1 MRRRGSLVTV
11 AATAAL
17 AFALIGWVSTAG
29 PLELLGVPTGTATTA
44 QVPRPTPV
52 RARPPSVTATPATRA
67 GSHGYDLSWV
77 FDVTALLLFLVA
89 LIVVV
94 LLAGWVWSNRW
105 HRPRKRPETHFAIL
119 PEVSLAAL
127 TADAPVQLGALQEG
141 TPRNAIVACWLRLE
155 TAAGQAGVARHPA
168 ETSTEFTARVL
179 GALAVDAAMF
189 EGFAGLYREAR
200 FSRHE
205 LGEPARQSALT
216 ALRCLHQDIAASGAA
231 ISADLSGGEER

>member
-1 MRRRGSLVTV
+1 MRRRGSLLAA

-17 AFALIGWVSTAG
+17 TFALIGWVSSAG
-29 PLELLGVPTGTATTA
+29 SLEVLGVPTGTATTV
-44 QVPRPTPV
+44 QVPLPAPV
-52 RARPPSVTATPATRA
+52 RARPSVTATPVTRA

-77 FDVTALLLFLVA
+77 FDVTALLLLSVA

-94 LLAGWVWSNRW
+94 LLAGWVWRNRW
-105 HRPRKRPETHFAIL
+105 HRPRKRPQAHFDVL

-127 TADAPVQLGALQEG
+127 TADAPVQLAVLQEG

-189 EGFAGLYREAR
+189 KGFAGLYREAR

-205 LGEPARQSALT
+205 LGEPARQSALA
-216 ALRCLHQDIAASGAA
+216 ALRCLHRDIAASGAA
-231 ISADLSGGEER
+231 ISADLSEEEER

>member
-1 MRRRGSLVTV
+1 MRRRGSLVAV

-17 AFALIGWVSTAG
+17 AFALIGWVSSAG
-29 PLELLGVPTGTATTA
+29 SLEVLGVPTGTATSV

-52 RARPPSVTATPATRA
+52 RARPSVTATPATRA

-77 FDVTALLLFLVA
+77 FDVTALLLWSVA

-94 LLAGWVWSNRW
+94 LLAGWVWRNRW
-105 HRPRKRPETHFAIL
+105 HRPRKRPEEAHFDVL

-127 TADAPVQLGALQEG
+127 TADAPVQLAALQEG

-168 ETSTEFTARVL
+168 ETSTEFTTRVL
-179 GALAVDAAMF
+179 GALTVDAARF
-189 EGFAGLYREAR
+189 KGFAGLYREAR

-205 LGEPARQSALT
+205 LGEPARQSALA
-216 ALRCLHQDIAASGAA
+216 ALRSLHQDIAASGAA
-231 ISADLSGGEER
+231 ISPDPTDEEER

>member
-1 MRRRGSLVTV
+1 MRRRGSLLAV

-29 PLELLGVPTGTATTA
+29 SLEVLGVPTGTATSA

-52 RARPPSVTATPATRA
+52 RARPSVTATPATRA

-89 LIVVV
+89 LVVVV
-94 LLAGWVWSNRW
+94 LLAGWLWSNRW
-105 HRPRKRPETHFAIL
+105 HRPRLRPEAHFDVL

-127 TADAPVQLGALQEG
+127 RADAPVQLAALQKG

-216 ALRCLHQDIAASGAA
+216 ALRCLHREIAASGAA

>member
-1 MRRRGSLVTV
+1 MRRRGSLLAV
-11 AATAAL
+11 AGTAAL
-17 AFALIGWVSTAG
+17 TFALIGWVSSAG
-29 PLELLGVPTGTATTA
+29 SLEVLGVPTGTATSV

-52 RARPPSVTATPATRA
+52 RQPPSVTATPATRA

-77 FDVTALLLFLVA
+77 FDVTALLLLLVA
-89 LIVVV
+89 LLVVV
-94 LLAGWVWSNRW
+94 LLAGWVWRNRW
-105 HRPRKRPETHFAIL
+105 HRPRKRPEAHFDIL

-127 TADAPVQLGALQEG
+127 TADAPEQLAALQEG

-179 GALAVDAAMF
+179 GARTVDAAMF
-189 EGFAGLYREAR
+189 KGFAGLYREAR

-205 LGEPARQSALT
+205 LGEPARQSALA
-216 ALRCLHQDIAASGAA
+216 ALRSLHRDIAASGAA
-231 ISADLSGGEER
+231 ISPDPSDGEQR

>member
-1 MRRRGSLVTV
+1 V
-11 AATAAL
+11 
-17 AFALIGWVSTAG
+17 
-29 PLELLGVPTGTATTA
+29 
-44 QVPRPTPV
+44 
-52 RARPPSVTATPATRA
+52 
-67 GSHGYDLSWV
+67 
-77 FDVTALLLFLVA
+77 LLLSVA

-94 LLAGWVWSNRW
+94 LLVGWVWRKRW
-105 HRPRKRPETHFAIL
+105 HRPQKRPQAHFDVL

-127 TADAPVQLGALQEG
+127 TADGPAQLAALQEG
-141 TPRNAIVACWLRLE
+141 TSRNAIVACWLRLE

-168 ETSTEFTARVL
+168 ETSTEFTTRVL

-216 ALRCLHQDIAASGAA
+216 ALRCLHQDIAASAA
-231 ISADLSGGEER
+231 AVSELSDQEEQ